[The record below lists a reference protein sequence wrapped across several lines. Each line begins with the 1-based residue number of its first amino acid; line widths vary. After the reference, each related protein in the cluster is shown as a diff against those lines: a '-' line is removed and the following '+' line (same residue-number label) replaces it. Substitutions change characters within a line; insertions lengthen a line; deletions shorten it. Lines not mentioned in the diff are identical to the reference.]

1 MGNVIE
7 QPRYTCAIGAQH
19 TVLAIRGAVPVLHCG
34 PGCSN
39 KVSLALT
46 TSAGYQGESDFGG
59 THIPCTNSS
68 EKDIVFGG
76 EKKLDETIDGAL
88 KVLKG
93 NLFVVLTGCTA
104 DIVGDDVISI
114 ASKYQREGKPVI
126 NAETAGFKG
135 SNYVGHELV
144 IKSIIEQYIGND
156 VPKVRKGLVNVFSV
170 VPNQNPFWRGDLKE
184 IKRILT
190 AIGLEV
196 NILFGY
202 ESKGIEEWKDIPNAE
217 FNLVLNP
224 WVGLKAAKLLE
235 RKFGTKFLH
244 YQELPVGAAA
254 TSKFLRTVGEFA
266 NLDKDKVEQV
276 IKEEEF
282 SFYKYFLDIGDFI
295 AEARAG
301 LPFELYT
308 IADSAY
314 AIGASNFLI
323 NELGYVPKGAF
334 LIDNVPEKYK
344 DNVTN
349 IFEGI
354 HEEYKGKVFF
364 ENDGGSIEKIIKND
378 VNIPRKTL
386 ILGSTW
392 EDKLSEDLNAPV
404 VYISNP
410 ILDKLIVNKTYIG
423 YTGGLNLIEEI
434 YSSILINKNFNQR
447 VNAISI

>member
-46 TSAGYQGESDFGG
+46 NSAGYQGESDFGG

-93 NLFVVLTGCTA
+93 ELYVVLTGCTA
-104 DIVGDDVISI
+104 DIVGDDVD
-114 ASKYQREGKPVI
+114 AVVGNYKKEGRPVI

-135 SNYVGHELV
+135 NNYVGHELV
-144 IKSIIEQYIGND
+144 LKSLIEQYIGD
-156 VPKVRKGLVNVFSV
+156 AEPKVRKGLVNVFSV
-170 VPNQNPFWRGDLKE
+170 VPNQDPFWRGDLKE

-202 ESKGIEEWKDIPNAE
+202 ESKGVEEWRDIPNAE
-217 FNLVLNP
+217 FNIVLNP
-224 WVGLKAAKLLE
+224 WVGLKAGKLLE
-235 RKFGTKFLH
+235 RKFGTKLLH
-244 YQELPVGAAA
+244 YPELPVGAAA
-254 TSKFLRTVGEFA
+254 TSEFLRTVGEFA
-266 NLDKDKVEQV
+266 NLDKDRVEQV

-282 SFYKYFLDIGDFI
+282 SFYKYFLDTADFLV
-295 AEARAG
+295 EARAG

-314 AIGASNFLI
+314 AIGTSNFLI
-323 NELGYVPKGAF
+323 NELGYVPKGSF
-334 LIDNVPEKYK
+334 LIDNVPNKYRE
-344 DNVTN
+344 NIIN
-349 IFEGI
+349 IFEEI
-354 HEEYKGKVFF
+354 HEEYKEKVFF
-364 ENDGGSIEKIIKND
+364 EADGGAIEYKIRND

-392 EDKLSEDLNAPV
+392 ENKLSEDINAPL

-410 ILDKLIVNKTYIG
+410 ILDRLIVNKTYVG

-434 YSSILINKNFNQR
+434 YSSILSNKNFSQR
-447 VNAISI
+447 VDAISI